1 MKDGPLEIR
10 GVTICYVQMNKIPRW
25 NAENT
30 TELLEQ
36 SSEGNTFNSALLQKS
51 LEALSFITFSEV
63 LSTKRYCGV
72 HTVFCIKGL
81 HRPFQVS

>member
-30 TELLEQ
+30 TKLLEQ

-51 LEALSFITFSEV
+51 LEALSFISHPLPASASLPLV
-63 LSTKRYCGV
+63 RYSVQKDIVVCTQYFV
-72 HTVFCIKGL
+72 
-81 HRPFQVS
+81 